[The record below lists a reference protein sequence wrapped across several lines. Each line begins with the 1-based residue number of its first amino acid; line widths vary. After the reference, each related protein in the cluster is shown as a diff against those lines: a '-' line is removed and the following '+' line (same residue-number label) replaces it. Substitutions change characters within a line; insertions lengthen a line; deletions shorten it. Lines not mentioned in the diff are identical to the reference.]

1 MWKIST
7 RVWSLCLQTQLPLY
21 DPRDKDS
28 NNYMFPIMNSLVATT
43 ALKWSLSSFFQ
54 CLIKSYLS
62 GLDVIHNSTWRWVEL
77 TNVITFDITFYV
89 CPTYMGRTI
98 MKLCM
103 LYKYKIVCIK
113 FKSFILIIS
122 NPDVINIILPT
133 WSVLLDDLTWP
144 GSEKKTN
151 NFCICL
157 LIHVVL

>member
-89 CPTYMGRTI
+89 AQNIYLERTI

-113 FKSFILIIS
+113 LKRFHLNYLKHRCYQHHTANLVSIAW
-122 NPDVINIILPT
+122 
-133 WSVLLDDLTWP
+133 WSDLTWIW
-144 GSEKKTN
+144 EENK
-151 NFCICL
+151 
-157 LIHVVL
+157 